1 LTCGGGAV
9 PVRKPARAVNVVA
22 PCAPPGGRLRFLALV
37 VAAVAAGAC
46 QRQAP
51 VLPRDR
57 PAVRPDLLAGCYA
70 MEYGGPTYRS
80 ADWPEDWRSRFIAP
94 QRFAVAPLLPRSGSH
109 TSRVL
114 VIPLSW
120 DGPTR
125 PRVIAHLTSDAD
137 SLLIGSGVHGDG
149 VAFRLA
155 LQGDTL
161 PGVAALSGGREAL
174 EPAHN
179 IRRVMAVR
187 VDCRTGQPV
196 SLLRRGTR
204 R

>member
-1 LTCGGGAV
+1 MTCGSGVV
-9 PVRKPARAVNVVA
+9 PTGKPARLVRAVAHCSA
-22 PCAPPGGRLRFLALV
+22 PRGRLRSLALV
-37 VAAVAAGAC
+37 AVAVAAGAC

-51 VLPRDR
+51 VVPRDE
-57 PAVRPDLLAGCYA
+57 PVVRPDLLAGCYVI
-70 MEYGGPTYRS
+70 EYGGPTYRS
-80 ADWPEDWRSRFIAP
+80 AAWPEDWRSRFIAP
-94 QRFAVAPLLPRSGSH
+94 QRFAVAPLLPRPGSH
-109 TSRVL
+109 TPRVI

-120 DGPTR
+120 EGPTR

-187 VDCRTGQPV
+187 VDCRTGEPLG
-196 SLLRRGTR
+196 LLRSGTR

>member
-1 LTCGGGAV
+1 M
-9 PVRKPARAVNVVA
+9 REPARVVHVVA
-22 PCAPPGGRLRFLALV
+22 PWSPPGRRLRFLALV
-37 VAAVAAGAC
+37 VVAIAAGAC

-51 VLPRDR
+51 ILPHERS
-57 PAVRPDLLAGCYA
+57 AVRPDLLAGCYV

-80 ADWPEDWRSRFIAP
+80 AAWPEDWRSRFIAP
-94 QRFAVAPLLPRSGSH
+94 QRFAVAPLLPRPGRH
-109 TSRVL
+109 TPRVI

-125 PRVIAHLTSDAD
+125 PRIIAHLTSDAD

-174 EPAHN
+174 NPAHN
-179 IRRVMAVR
+179 ISHVMAVR
-187 VDCRTGQPV
+187 VGCRTGEPLG
-196 SLLRRGTR
+196 LLRSGTR